1 MAVAARD
8 HGPMTV
14 RGCVRRNRRVRPP
27 GRPRLA
33 RLPRPAAAA
42 PLAMTL
48 LAMALVA
55 GCAATQTSGGG
66 AASGTAAGRQ
76 AASPVAT
83 AQPSASSHGSAGS
96 GAPGTPGAGMPGS
109 ATRAACVAWPSGSAG
124 TVLLITSDSN
134 GKTYCV
140 RTGETVQV
148 VLSGTLALADG
159 SQPPHLTGNALAAVT
174 ARRAQVLRMPEQS
187 YIAVRPGTAVLTVV
201 RLPCHSL
208 QPMRTAPATASPMAG
223 ALARTAS
230 PASEMAY
237 TSDGARA
244 GGAPIGPDC
253 ALQQVLRVFI
263 IVT

>member
-1 MAVAARD
+1 MAGAARD
-8 HGPMTV
+8 HGRMTV
-14 RGCVRRNRRVRPP
+14 RGCMHRNRRVHPA
-27 GRPRLA
+27 GRPRPA
-33 RLPRPAAAA
+33 RPPRPAATA
-42 PLAMTL
+42 PLAITV

-55 GCAATQTSGGG
+55 GCSATQASGGG
-66 AASGTAAGRQ
+66 TAGGTAAGGQ

-83 AQPSASSHGSAGS
+83 AQSSASSHGSAGS
-96 GAPGTPGAGMPGS
+96 GAPGAGMPGS

-124 TVLLITSDSN
+124 TVLLITIDSN

-140 RTGETVQV
+140 RTGETVRV

-174 ARRAQVLRMPEQS
+174 ARQAQVLRMPEQS

-201 RLPCHSL
+201 RFPCHSR

-223 ALARTAS
+223 ALARAAS
-230 PASEMAY
+230 SSADEMAY
-237 TSDGARA
+237 TSAGARA
-244 GGAPIGPDC
+244 GGVPIGPDC
-253 ALQQVLRVFI
+253 ALQQVLRVFV